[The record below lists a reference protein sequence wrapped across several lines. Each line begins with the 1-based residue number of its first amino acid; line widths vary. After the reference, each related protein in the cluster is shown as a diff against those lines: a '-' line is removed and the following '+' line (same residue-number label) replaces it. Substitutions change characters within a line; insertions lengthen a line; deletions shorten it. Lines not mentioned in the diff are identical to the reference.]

1 LKNLELNKH
10 KQFLIIQTL
19 LNKASSMNVL
29 VLGAGQLARM
39 MALAVKPLNINIRAF
54 DVGSGNVVDPL
65 STNIIFGNLTQGI
78 EFADFIT
85 AEFEHID
92 HQTLALCQAS
102 GKLRPS
108 SQAIKVGGDRR
119 LEKDLLVKCNIANA
133 KHQIITTKAD
143 FDQALAHLSFPL
155 ILKSALAGY
164 DGKGQWRLKDT
175 AKADETWLDI
185 KAFFDGG
192 EQGVQHAVVAEQMVP
207 FDREVSLVGA
217 RDSQGNT
224 VVYPLT
230 ENHHTNGVLSVSIA
244 TQVNET
250 LQAQAKQVFDSIAN
264 ELNYVGVLAIEFFQ
278 IDEQLL
284 VNEIAPRVHN
294 SGHWTQQGADTCQFE
309 NHLRAV
315 CNLPLGSTELIRPSA
330 MINILGE
337 DEVPNAILNVPST
350 TLHWY
355 GKSKRAGRKMGHINV
370 SGNSE
375 KQLAERLSLLADIL
389 PEAAFE
395 ELKPYVTGFKN
406 KLS

>member
-1 LKNLELNKH
+1 
-10 KQFLIIQTL
+10 
-19 LNKASSMNVL
+19 MNVL

-39 MALAVKPLNINIRAF
+39 MALAVKPLNISVRAF

-65 STNIIFGNLTQGI
+65 STNIIFGNLNEGI

-92 HQTLALCQAS
+92 HQTLATCEAS

-108 SQAIKVGGDRR
+108 SQAIKTGGDRR
-119 LEKDLLVKCNIANA
+119 LEKSLLIKCNVANA
-133 KHQIITTKAD
+133 KHQIIETKED
-143 FDQALAHLSFPL
+143 FEQALNKLSLPL

-175 AKADETWLDI
+175 AQAEEIWQDI

-192 EQGVQHAVVAEQMVP
+192 EKNVKHAVVAEQMVP
-207 FDREVSLVGA
+207 FDREVSLVGV

-224 VVYPLT
+224 QVYPLT

-244 TQVNET
+244 TRADEK
-250 LQAQAKQVFDSIAN
+250 LQAQAKEVFDSIAN
-264 ELNYVGVLAIEFFQ
+264 ELNYIGVLAIEFFQ
-278 IDEQLL
+278 IGEQLL

-315 CNLPLGSTELIRPSA
+315 CDLPLGSTELVRPSA

-337 DEVPNAILNVPST
+337 DTVPNNILSVAST

-355 GKSKRAGRKMGHINV
+355 GKGKRAGRKMGHINV
-370 SGNSE
+370 SGKSE
-375 KQLAERLSLLADIL
+375 KELAQRLEQLANIL
-389 PEAAFE
+389 PESAFD
-395 ELKPYVTGFKN
+395 ELKPYVLAYQA
-406 KLS
+406 KLG

>member
-1 LKNLELNKH
+1 
-10 KQFLIIQTL
+10 
-19 LNKASSMNVL
+19 MNVL

-54 DVGSGNVVDPL
+54 DVGSSNVLDPL
-65 STNIIFGNLTQGI
+65 SGNILFNNLAQGI
-78 EFADFIT
+78 EFSDFIT

-119 LEKDLLVKCNIANA
+119 LEKELLIKCGVANA
-133 KHQIITTKAD
+133 EHKIIATKAD
-143 FDQALAHLSFPL
+143 FDHALKHLSLPL

-164 DGKGQWRLKDT
+164 DGKGQWRLKD
-175 AKADETWLDI
+175 KAQAEAIWLDI

-192 EQGVQHAVVAEQMVP
+192 EQGVKHAVVAEQMVP

-244 TQVNET
+244 TAIDEK

-264 ELNYVGVLAIEFFQ
+264 ELNYIGVLAIEFFQ
-278 IDEQLL
+278 IGEQLL

-315 CNLPLGSTELIRPSA
+315 CDLPLGSTDLVRPSA

-337 DEVPNAILNVPST
+337 DELPNEILNVASA

-375 KQLAERLSLLADIL
+375 KQLATRLMQLAEIL
-389 PEAAFE
+389 PEAAFD
-395 ELKPYVTGFKN
+395 ELKPYATAYQQQ
-406 KLS
+406 LD

>member
-1 LKNLELNKH
+1 
-10 KQFLIIQTL
+10 
-19 LNKASSMNVL
+19 MNVL

-54 DVGSGNVVDPL
+54 DVGSSNVLDPL
-65 STNIIFGNLTQGI
+65 SGNILFNNLAQGI
-78 EFADFIT
+78 EFCDFIT

-119 LEKDLLVKCNIANA
+119 LEKELLIKCGVANA
-133 KHQIITTKAD
+133 EHKIIATKAD
-143 FDQALAHLSFPL
+143 FDHALKHLSLPL

-164 DGKGQWRLKDT
+164 DGKGQWRLKD
-175 AKADETWLDI
+175 KAQAEAIWLDI

-192 EQGVQHAVVAEQMVP
+192 EQGVKHAVVAEQMVP

-244 TQVNET
+244 TAIDEK

-264 ELNYVGVLAIEFFQ
+264 ELNYIGVLAIEFFQ
-278 IDEQLL
+278 IGEQLL

-315 CNLPLGSTELIRPSA
+315 CDLPLGSTDLVRPSA

-337 DEVPNAILNVPST
+337 DELPNEILNVASA

-375 KQLAERLSLLADIL
+375 KQLATRLMQLAEIL
-389 PEAAFE
+389 PEAAFD
-395 ELKPYVTGFKN
+395 ELKPYATAYQQQLG
-406 KLS
+406 